1 MLEGATLTNT
11 IITFA
16 CSCLSLTGS
25 ILIILSYVV
34 ARTRSTPKS
43 AYLILHLATS
53 DFFWFLSGS
62 VLSTLWLFN
71 NGRVPTGLCYLAS
84 PTISFTRMASLIWTV
99 VISFNVLMSVQKR
112 KWFWKSQEQ
121 AWEAY
126 RKIYFGIIFVL
137 ATPGTLL
144 SIIKQHT
151 GGQDSES
158 LGCSPGYEPIGL
170 WYEIFFT
177 ELLPITIGFICNLY
191 VFFTVRRKM
200 SKSAFP
206 QSVRKRRKRVMYH
219 YIIVCILCWIPTILQ
234 YVLEIAGFH
243 SQMVEIVARTSLYA
257 SGFLNFLVFGMQD
270 PHLKRSFDLMMHY
283 CGCSFICVVL
293 GLATPNSL
301 KSSDVE
307 KMVMFEEKTIVRN
320 ADMAKDKKSIYR
332 NRKLS
337 REDKIS
343 LYQQRPDLNPRFK
356 CAPAPQRKL
365 SGTGRPPRISDDI
378 QMEEP
383 LLEHQ
388 QLLAAGPNDGNSDS
402 SYGRESSSHDGSES
416 DSSTGNVVE
425 DGGTGYVSDDSVS
438 HHDYSS
444 LSDTVVSNVLIDS
457 AARGVDEEVG
467 GGDHIVAQPTDALLG
482 RASVSSNSSSTSKPV
497 RVTATEVRRESVPRR
512 ESNSSS
518 HQFHQQSPQHY
529 QREEDDS
536 SSDDEGD
543 QEDEDLNAL

>member
-1 MLEGATLTNT
+1 MLEGATLTST

-25 ILIILSYVV
+25 ILIILSYAV

-43 AYLILHLATS
+43 AYLILHLAAS

-71 NGRVPTGLCYLAS
+71 NGSVPTGLCYLAS

-126 RKIYFGIIFVL
+126 RKIYFAIIFVL

-170 WYEIFFT
+170 WYEVFFT
-177 ELLPITIGFICNLY
+177 ELLPITIGFICNMY

-270 PHLKRSFDLMMHY
+270 PHLKRSFDLMIHY
-283 CGCSFICVVL
+283 CGCAFCCIVL

-320 ADMAKDKKSIYR
+320 ADLAKDKKSIYR

-343 LYQQRPDLNPRFK
+343 LYKERPDLNPRFK

-365 SGTGRPPRISDDI
+365 SGTGRPPRISDVSSSSVS

-383 LLEHQ
+383 LLENQ
-388 QLLAAGPNDGNSDS
+388 QLLSPNDGNSDNG
-402 SYGRESSSHDGSES
+402 SYDVESVSNDGSSES
-416 DSSTGNVVE
+416 GSNNGGFEEGEGEVE
-425 DGGTGYVSDDSVS
+425 GGEGYVSDDSVS
-438 HHDYSS
+438 QHDYSS
-444 LSDTVVSNVLIDS
+444 LSDTVVSNVLHDGS
-457 AARGVDEEVG
+457 HADAGGDGDEENG
-467 GGDHIVAQPTDALLG
+467 GGNVIFAQPTDALLG
-482 RASVSSNSSSTSKPV
+482 NTNKSKP
-497 RVTATEVRRESVPRR
+497 TDIRREGKPRP
-512 ESNSSS
+512 
-518 HQFHQQSPQHY
+518 HQHRYGPDQGEQQG
-529 QREEDDS
+529 DDS

>member
-1 MLEGATLTNT
+1 MLHGATLTST
-11 IITFA
+11 IITFV

-53 DFFWFLSGS
+53 DFFWFLSSS

-71 NGRVPTGLCYLAS
+71 DGGVPTGLCYLAS

-170 WYEIFFT
+170 WYEVFFT

-257 SGFLNFLVFGMQD
+257 SGSLNFLVFGMQD
-270 PHLKRSFDLMMHY
+270 PHLKRSFDLMLHY
-283 CGCSFICVVL
+283 SGFSFCCVLL
-293 GLATPNSL
+293 GLSTPQSL

-320 ADMAKDKKSIYR
+320 ADLAKDKKSIYR

-343 LYQQRPDLNPRFK
+343 LYKQRPDLNPRFK

-365 SGTGRPPRISDDI
+365 SGTGRPPRIPDDSSS

-383 LLEHQ
+383 LLENQ
-388 QLLAAGPNDGNSDS
+388 QLLSSDGNNSDS
-402 SYGRESSSHDGSES
+402 SGYDLESNSQEGSE
-416 DSSTGNVVE
+416 TGSNSGVGDEE
-425 DGGTGYVSDDSVS
+425 DVGEPIHEQSHGYVSDESVS
-438 HHDYSS
+438 QHDYSS
-444 LSDTVVSNVLIDS
+444 LSNTVVSNVLIDS
-457 AARGVDEEVG
+457 VTRAKIEDEEQGREG
-467 GGDHIVAQPTDALLG
+467 GNVAFAEPTDALLG
-482 RASVSSNSSSTSKPV
+482 NTNIAKPTRVVATDV
-497 RVTATEVRRESVPRR
+497 RSERKTRHERYGPSQ
-512 ESNSSS
+512 N
-518 HQFHQQSPQHY
+518 
-529 QREEDDS
+529 EDDS